1 MFIAPPFRKTP
12 SQWITELQ
20 WQNPALGPLG
30 RTGFLACSLQFRL
43 QSAPWG
49 QTEAAGLLS
58 LHLRFPSLPY
68 TRLLRFYLNKSLH
81 RESPSQMCLKEAQ
94 WKNPNQEA

>member
-1 MFIAPPFRKTP
+1 MFIAPPFWKTP

-49 QTEAAGLLS
+49 QTGLQGS
-58 LHLRFPSLPY
+58 
-68 TRLLRFYLNKSLH
+68 
-81 RESPSQMCLKEAQ
+81 
-94 WKNPNQEA
+94 